1 MKAGWA
7 LWGGVVLLAALHF
20 LLHLGFGLGG
30 IAPDLLTIG
39 LLIAVR
45 EVGMGTGGGIGFFI
59 GLLEDAFSVLAFGAN
74 AVTLTVVGILGARTR
89 DLFVGDPRLFIVSYL
104 GVGKLLRD
112 LIHWIVAGEAVR
124 EPFIHAMVVH
134 TLPAA
139 VYAAVVGIVA
149 VRAIGSLG
157 GLSR

>member
-1 MKAGWA
+1 MRAGWTFWA
-7 LWGGVVLLAALHF
+7 GVVLLAILHF
-20 LLHLGFGLGG
+20 LLHLGFGLGR
-30 IAPDLLTIG
+30 IAPDLLTIA
-39 LLIAVR
+39 LLVAAR
-45 EVGMGTGGGIGFFI
+45 EVGMGTAGGIGTFF

-74 AVTLTVVGILGARTR
+74 AMTLTVVGILGARTR
-89 DLFVGDPRLFIVSYL
+89 DLFVGDSRLFIVSYL

-134 TLPAA
+134 TLPSAA
-139 VYAAVVGIVA
+139 YAAIVGIVA
-149 VRAIGSLG
+149 MKAIGALG